1 MQTLHIILSIC
12 VLALIIFRHIQRN
25 KIKSKPSVMNID
37 GLSKVSNMLS
47 EDEFWS
53 LIRKSLTETDSQEEQ
68 RNALIEQIGTLTP
81 EEMIGFRLRTDKL
94 LYDTYN
100 SEMWCAG
107 YIMNGGCSDDS
118 FEYFRL
124 WVISRGK
131 DVYYAAKSNPDTLI
145 KEVSEDRE
153 SYDFEDFW
161 YVAIEAFKNKTGKD
175 LYDYIDYD
183 NFVTREGKYPQFDF
197 TWKEEDSESIKKIC
211 PKLFERF
218 KKS

>member
-1 MQTLHIILSIC
+1 M
-12 VLALIIFRHIQRN
+12 FN
-25 KIKSKPSVMNID
+25 FFKKSKQKPSVID
-37 GLSKVSNMLS
+37 IEGLSKTSKMLS

-53 LIRKSLTETDSQEEQ
+53 FIKKSLVETDSQEEQ
-68 RNALIEQIGTLTP
+68 CNALIEQIGTLTP
-81 EEMIGFRLRTDKL
+81 EEIIGFRLRTDKL
-94 LYDTYN
+94 LYDTYS

-145 KEVSEDRE
+145 KEVSEDKE
-153 SYDFEDFW
+153 YYEFEDFW
-161 YVAIEAFKNKTGKD
+161 YVALEAFKNMTGKD

-183 NFVTREGKYPQFDF
+183 NFVTREGKYPQLNP
-197 TWKEEDSESIKKIC
+197 TWKEEDSESMKKIC

-218 KKS
+218 QK